1 MSLADIKAKIEADA
15 KAEADDIIGRF
26 KEQAEDTSKAVK
38 AEIEKLRVIAEK
50 KIEIEKTEILR
61 RRKIVA
67 NLDVGKIEL
76 GAKRSL
82 IEKTFAEALD
92 NLSKTPGEKYLSFM
106 TDLLD
111 RSISSGDETIY
122 LGKGEKNLD
131 QKWIDSYNDKKKTD
145 LTLSPD
151 MVSGSG
157 GFVARKGD
165 IYVNCTWE
173 ALLRGV
179 REDLEPEVVNRLFS
193 N

>member
-76 GAKRSL
+76 G
-82 IEKTFAEALD
+82 
-92 NLSKTPGEKYLSFM
+92 
-106 TDLLD
+106 D
-111 RSISSGDETIY
+111 RKS
-122 LGKGEKNLD
+122 
-131 QKWIDSYNDKKKTD
+131 
-145 LTLSPD
+145 
-151 MVSGSG
+151 
-157 GFVARKGD
+157 
-165 IYVNCTWE
+165 
-173 ALLRGV
+173 
-179 REDLEPEVVNRLFS
+179 VV
-193 N
+193 